1 MLVSHVLL
9 LVFAALSQAMHANIT
24 INHDHNQV
32 LYLPNNAWSS
42 SCGPSCHSSIPSQN
56 ATLQLSFRGSYTT
69 LIHLTL
75 LLILRTGTALYL
87 YSIPQPLFLNLS
99 FSLDG
104 LPLPP
109 YAQIPTDPL
118 VLAQTALPNTLH
130 TLRVDVAPDSIF
142 LFDHLV
148 YTVDSTPVLR
158 IQPRQATVTDN
169 STQSSLTA
177 TSIP

>member
-1 MLVSHVLL
+1 MV
-9 LVFAALSQAMHANIT
+9 
-24 INHDHNQV
+24 
-32 LYLPNNAWSS
+32 
-42 SCGPSCHSSIPSQN
+42 
-56 ATLQLSFRGSYTT
+56 
-69 LIHLTL
+69 
-75 LLILRTGTALYL
+75 GTALYL

-104 LPLPP
+104 LPLSP

-118 VLAQTALPNTLH
+118 VFAQTALPNTFH
-130 TLRVDVAPDSIF
+130 TFRVDVEPNSIF

-158 IQPRQATVTDN
+158 IQPRQATATDN

-177 TSIP
+177 TSVP